1 MYQQNISLESKF
13 FTAMAS
19 MSTKAKS
26 KMCLFCVQTVES
38 TECVI
43 IGQPLPS
50 QGETSITHY
59 LRVQRRGVLLLAVR
73 WIIEASLLVTQ
84 GHVTGDKPCDWLNR
98 QESNLGNL
106 ILMIR
111 LRMCTLWLQIMKSVY
126 RVALLPYKEWGILIH
141 FWRSYS
147 KVNHPGRP
155 SSILYHCISIVW
167 TKKSPSYL
175 LVTSCTW
182 PLQSPT

>member
-26 KMCLFCVQTVES
+26 KMCLCVQTVES

-73 WIIEASLLVTQ
+73 
-84 GHVTGDKPCDWLNR
+84 
-98 QESNLGNL
+98 
-106 ILMIR
+106 
-111 LRMCTLWLQIMKSVY
+111 
-126 RVALLPYKEWGILIH
+126 
-141 FWRSYS
+141 
-147 KVNHPGRP
+147 
-155 SSILYHCISIVW
+155 
-167 TKKSPSYL
+167 
-175 LVTSCTW
+175 
-182 PLQSPT
+182 